1 MGVALFT
8 TLVGSVLGGIWLQV
22 HYQML
27 LRAVTDLVVR
37 IVEHAEVEVIP
48 ELTVNREAGGV
59 DAS

>member
-27 LRAVTDLVVR
+27 LRAVTDFVVHV
-37 IVEHAEVEVIP
+37 VEHAEIELIP
-48 ELTVNREAGGV
+48 KLAVYREAGGV